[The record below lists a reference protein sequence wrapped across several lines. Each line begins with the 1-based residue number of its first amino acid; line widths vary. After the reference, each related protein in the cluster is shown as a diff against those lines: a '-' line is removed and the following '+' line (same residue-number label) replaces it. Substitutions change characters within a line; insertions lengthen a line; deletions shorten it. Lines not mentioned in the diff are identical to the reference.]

1 MEIQTINEFKQLSE
15 ELSKYDLF
23 TEEPER
29 LVTVLI
35 NMKHC
40 RYEPKKIVAE
50 FSNIKSLKRREKILK
65 DDCQMLKNRISEYR
79 QVLPLLQQI
88 RSIGIG
94 LDKLLPFIIAVNEKA
109 RASKLSISMQ
119 MIARRRK
126 DGI

>member
-29 LVTVLI
+29 PVTVLI

-40 RYEPKKIVAE
+40 RYDPKKIVAE

-88 RSIGIG
+88 RSIGERETAQ
-94 LDKLLPFIIAVNEKA
+94 K
-109 RASKLSISMQ
+109 
-119 MIARRRK
+119 
-126 DGI
+126 